1 MLLFPHSSVS
11 PFPLLFISAMIS
23 YNVVVGDTL
32 SQVIVRFIPGWA
44 KTMESVRVGVV
55 LIVTIFVV
63 IPMCLHRKWSKMAEE
78 SYTKLLCMLFILLC
92 VVYKLMTDDYVDV

>member
-1 MLLFPHSSVS
+1 
-11 PFPLLFISAMIS
+11 MIS

-32 SQVIVRFIPGWA
+32 SQVIVRFVPDWS
-44 KTMESVRVGVV
+44 KTMGTVRVGVV
-55 LIVTIFVV
+55 LIATIFIV

-92 VVYKLMTDDYVDV
+92 VVYKLMTKDYTDV